1 MIVDETES
9 QREGQDHVWLTR
21 TLTNPAERLSF
32 VCDQQFENSDEYVA
46 LMWQFKFGESCNINL
61 LPKVMWPSSGQ
72 DDKRKLLPHIF
83 SADGFLAVSEQ
94 MADVLRR
101 FNLGQSK
108 FVPVQ
113 FIHSDRKTPF
123 PGTHYFFHIQE
134 RKLGFDPDHSLRF
147 EPKMFDDQ
155 THTGTMPI
163 KLRDGDIAVNPT
175 VREGADVWK
184 DYSLLK
190 SLFFSAKA
198 MTAMRDAKLLNDKM
212 IIAKCPIV
220 RIH

>member
-1 MIVDETES
+1 
-9 QREGQDHVWLTR
+9 
-21 TLTNPAERLSF
+21 
-32 VCDQQFENSDEYVA
+32 
-46 LMWQFKFGESCNINL
+46 
-61 LPKVMWPSSGQ
+61 
-72 DDKRKLLPHIF
+72 
-83 SADGFLAVSEQ
+83 
-94 MADVLRR
+94 
-101 FNLGQSK
+101 
-108 FVPVQ
+108 
-113 FIHSDRKTPF
+113 
-123 PGTHYFFHIQE
+123 
-134 RKLGFDPDHSLRF
+134 
-147 EPKMFDDQ
+147 
-155 THTGTMPI
+155 MPI